1 MGLTPP
7 RLGSIQST
15 TDNEAAPEKGQ
26 TVSMGHS
33 MQPEPTE
40 VSLRV
45 PFQAPSASLVRKEL
59 RSWLEEKGFKGET
72 VDDARVVVS
81 ELVGNSVRHA
91 APLPI
96 NDIVVAW
103 AIEDDDLVI
112 SVSDGGGVTSPH
124 SVAAPQVAISGRGL
138 SIVEALV
145 ERWWVEDDRG
155 RTTVHVRI
163 PL

>member
-1 MGLTPP
+1 MSEN
-7 RLGSIQST
+7 GSRANGPSGVST
-15 TDNEAAPEKGQ
+15 TGSAGCQGAEASALHRIHLSG
-26 TVSMGHS
+26 G
-33 MQPEPTE
+33 
-40 VSLRV
+40 RDAV
-45 PFQAPSASLVRKEL
+45 PGARAAVDLLTLELFDELSAEDIRLM
-59 RSWLEEKGFKGET
+59 
-72 VDDARVVVS
+72 VS

-91 APLPI
+91 APLPV
-96 NDIVVAW
+96 NDIVVSW

-145 ERWWVEDDRG
+145 QRWWVEDDRG